1 MLTLRGIA
9 MSTVA
14 YITAI
19 TIGLFSVSMLSSNAA
34 SSPISME
41 LPAHIK
47 QIEAEVTNPL
57 VVLEGAKQLTQHELV
72 ELLAAVGF
80 EGKSLKTA
88 WSVVMRE
95 SRGRPVA
102 HNKNANTGDNS
113 YGLFQI
119 NMIGNLGVDRLAKFQ
134 DKIGISKVTDLFDP
148 VKNAKAAYYMTAG
161 GKNWGSWG
169 LGPDA
174 YDGDS
179 IEPAVTKWYA
189 EFPTKSKS

>member
-179 IEPAVTKWYA
+179 IEPAVTKWYT

>member
-19 TIGLFSVSMLSSNAA
+19 TIGIFSVSMLSSNAA
-34 SSPISME
+34 SSPIITAV
-41 LPAHIK
+41 PAHISE
-47 QIEAEVTNPL
+47 IEQTNPL
-57 VVLEGAKQLTQHELV
+57 VLLEGAKALTEHELV

-80 EGKSLKTA
+80 EGKALKTA

-119 NMIGNLGVDRLAKFQ
+119 NMLGSMGVDRLAKFQ
-134 DKIGISKVTDLFDP
+134 DKIGITKVTDLLDP
-148 VKNAKAAYYMTAG
+148 VANAKAAYYMTAG
-161 GKNWGSWG
+161 GKDWGSWG
-169 LGPDA
+169 LGPNA
-174 YDGDS
+174 YDGDA
-179 IEPAVTKWYA
+179 IEPAVTKWYTA
-189 EFPTKSKS
+189 FPTKSKS